1 MASNSFLHRMLDP
14 TPYYPTLAERV
25 PIGYIHRYLPW
36 AVSIGAQYLGHGP
49 ITTAVA
55 FSLLLT
61 FLLQRPFYTTGGNF
75 GDYACTALDLWL
87 ITRLVDFYFHPPR
100 YLGRP
105 GSETYKKGG
114 VAHADLK
121 TWQEK
126 LVWALRL
133 QFTPR
138 GVGWDWEVKGII
150 ENHDAKLTRAQFLT
164 KRFVCLVYHFVM
176 QDLAVYGVEFCWTV
190 QPTLE
195 SAAAKNA
202 CWFAICWFGGMTLY
216 QGFGIWDNG
225 VSAMTVLLGLCETWE
240 WPPILGTLESSWS
253 VRQFW
258 GESYHQMLRR
268 VDFPN
273 SRPQAQ
279 RAPRTEARH
288 AGLALPAALCR
299 LRAQQRAAPLGALQ
313 LRAARERGVPLLH
326 AAGRGDHYRGLPP
339 VGVGRRGG
347 PQGAALAG
355 PEAVRAPRRLR
366 LDHRRLHL
374 HHGALRAAD
383 ALHRHPRIRNA
394 RRTRRPSAGPE
405 TRHGLYLWMNV
416 NPRL

>member
-25 PIGYIHRYLPW
+25 PIGYVHRYLPW

-49 ITTAVA
+49 LTTAVA

-75 GDYACTALDLWL
+75 GDYACTALDIWL

-100 YLGRP
+100 YMGKP

-114 VAHADLK
+114 VAHSDLK
-121 TWQEK
+121 TWKEK

-164 KRFVCLVYHFVM
+164 KRFVCLVYHFIM
-176 QDLAVYGVEFCWTV
+176 QDLAVYGVEFCWTI

-195 SAAAKNA
+195 PGSFALSA
-202 CWFAICWFGGMTLY
+202 CRFAICWFGGMTLY

-268 VDFPN
+268 VT
-273 SRPQAQ
+273 RY
-279 RAPRTEARH
+279 
-288 AGLALPAALCR
+288 AGLTIPAALRR
-299 LRAQQRAAPLGALQ
+299 LCSQQHPPPLGTLQ
-313 LRAARERGVPLLH
+313 LRAGRERRVPVLH
-326 AAGRGDHYRGLPP
+326 VAGRGHYHRGLPP
-339 VGVGRRGG
+339 VGVGRRGWS
-347 PQGAALAG
+347 QGAALAG
-355 PEAVRAPRRLR
+355 LEAIRAHCRIH

-374 HHGALRAAD
+374 HHGALCSAD
-383 ALHRHPRIRNA
+383 A
-394 RRTRRPSAGPE
+394 
-405 TRHGLYLWMNV
+405 V
-416 NPRL
+416 D